1 MAVSAQDLLK
11 ANLYTII
18 IPIALAAFF
27 WMSVGVLDNDIKVAS
42 KDKDPVKFIKGMN
55 IAMGCMVTA
64 YGAFYILKM
73 AGVPVNKILG
83 K

>member
-42 KDKDPVKFIKGMN
+42 KEKDPVKFIKIMN
-55 IAMGCMVTA
+55 IIMGCMVTA
-64 YGAFYILKM
+64 FGAYHILKM
-73 AGVPVNKILG
+73 TPLKTVLPKF
-83 K
+83 

>member
-1 MAVSAQDLLK
+1 MAFSAQDLLK

-42 KDKDPVKFIKGMN
+42 KEKDPVKFIKIMN
-55 IAMGCMVTA
+55 IIMGGIVTT
-64 YGAFYILKM
+64 YGAYHILKM
-73 AGVPVNKILG
+73 TPLKTMLP
-83 K
+83 KF

>member
-18 IPIALAAFF
+18 VPIALAAFF
-27 WMSVGVLDNDIKVAS
+27 WMSVGILDNDIKVAS
-42 KDKDPVKFIKGMN
+42 KEKEPVKFIKGMN

-64 YGAFYILKM
+64 YGAYHILKM
-73 AGVPVNKILG
+73 TPLKIALP
-83 K
+83 KF

>member
-27 WMSVGVLDNDIKVAS
+27 WMSVGVLDNDIKVGS
-42 KDKDPVKFIKGMN
+42 KDKEPVKFVKGMN

-64 YGAFYILKM
+64 YGAYHILKM
-73 AGVPVNKILG
+73 TPLKTMLP
-83 K
+83 KF